1 MEQLKEKIDKIQE
14 KIKSLLDN
22 LNLINARIENA
33 LKAIEKLEITENKLI
48 YENANFIKEKR
59 NNNIIIFLTFL
70 LSFYLNNLIETR
82 YLNNIFLPNFQII
95 FLKYSQ

>member
-48 YENANFIKEKR
+48 YENAYFIKEKR
-59 NNNIIIFLTFL
+59 NNNIFIGKVFKK
-70 LSFYLNNLIETR
+70 
-82 YLNNIFLPNFQII
+82 PMD
-95 FLKYSQ
+95 KYMRD